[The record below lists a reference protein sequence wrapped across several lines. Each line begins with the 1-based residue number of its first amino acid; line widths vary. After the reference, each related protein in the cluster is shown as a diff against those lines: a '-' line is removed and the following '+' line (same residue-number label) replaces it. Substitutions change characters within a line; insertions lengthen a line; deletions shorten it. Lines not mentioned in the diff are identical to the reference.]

1 MKTELKKKRQPIDQK
16 PMKRM
21 TLNVIFRDYS
31 ELADLFSKVKY
42 AVRMG
47 YENYSKETPEGMLDL
62 RIEYCPNFQ
71 YDERVINGEFCYVYK
86 SKA

>member
-1 MKTELKKKRQPIDQK
+1 MDRK

-21 TLNVIFRDYS
+21 TLNVIFRDHS

-47 YENYSKETPEGMLDL
+47 YQNYSKETPEGMLDL

-71 YDERVINGEFCYVYK
+71 YEERVINGEFCYVYK
-86 SKA
+86 SKV